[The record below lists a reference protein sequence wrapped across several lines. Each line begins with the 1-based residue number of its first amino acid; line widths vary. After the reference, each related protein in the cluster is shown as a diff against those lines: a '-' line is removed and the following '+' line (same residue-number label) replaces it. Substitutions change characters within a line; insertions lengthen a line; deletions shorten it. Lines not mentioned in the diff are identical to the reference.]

1 MENRSKEARFWF
13 NVLDAAL
20 KIPGSKIDRETFL
33 QKQCEQ
39 YCDSG
44 TVENILQNGAANAG
58 VELTL
63 MDKMSSDVI
72 EQHTKVATA
81 ISFAAGIPGGLAMA
95 ATIPADIAQFYY
107 HVIVVAQ
114 KLAYIYGLENID
126 KENEYFKSVLT
137 VFIGVM
143 AGIEEA
149 DKTMNELMTAQFTKS
164 LGKITLGKILD
175 KTVTRIAIVIGLNL
189 TKGSVIKSAAKFV
202 PLVGGLVSGGV
213 TLLSFL
219 PMCNNLKNRFCDS
232 INTAKRNNIIKSFS

>member
-1 MENRSKEARFWF
+1 MEKHTKEAKFWF

-20 KIPGSKIDRETFL
+20 KLPGSRIDREVFL
-33 QKQCEQ
+33 QKQYDE
-39 YCDSG
+39 YCDPD
-44 TVENILQNGAANAG
+44 TVERILNNGTANAG

-63 MDKMSSDVI
+63 MDKIASNTI
-72 EQHTKVATA
+72 NQHAQQTTA

-95 ATIPADIAQFYY
+95 ATIPADIVQFYY

-114 KLAYIYGLENID
+114 KLAYIYGLGNIEED
-126 KENEYFKSVLT
+126 KEYFKLVLT

-149 DKTMNELMTAQFTKS
+149 NKSMNELMVAQFTKN

-189 TKGSVIKSAAKFV
+189 TKRNIFKTAIKVI
-202 PLVGGLVSGGV
+202 PIIGGVISGGV

-219 PMCNNLKNRFCDS
+219 PMCNNLKNKFYDS
-232 INTAKRNNIIKSFS
+232 INTAKKNNMIITV